1 MLPESEIAAS
11 THALYYASRLT
22 SQVGQGI
29 FFAFLVLAAGAS
41 TEGALGLGSAMVAM
55 TVAAI
60 VLGPLGGGVVDR
72 LGARVALI
80 AGATLRLVAI
90 ASGLLVLG
98 FGEHAWLVAF
108 IYSAASQVFSPAE
121 LALVATLGGKRPAGT
136 HASLFALQFGG
147 QAVGGLVLGPL
158 LFVLAGT
165 GAMLGGAIVAYVVV
179 TALAALL
186 ALRLRDVPTAT
197 VVAKRNAL
205 HFGRALRFFGG
216 EPRALYAVGML
227 AFFDVMIKS
236 LVVTAPIFLR
246 TELELGQIQ
255 LTMLVGTGVAGA
267 LVGLAWAARHRT
279 SARTVESMRWALAA
293 PLLGLFALAPVGD
306 GLATLTVYGAS
317 VDFGGSTLF
326 LIGSFAALP
335 AVFVLG
341 ASLSVAP
348 VIARSVLT
356 ATAPL
361 NQQGRVFAA
370 ESILSSLLVIP
381 GLLAASMAT
390 DLLSARVTVIAIAVL
405 GSLVFVALEFAAT
418 KRWGGSST
426 LARRFAPDCGRCRPV
441 VDALQLPA
449 VWHRCERAITGGGCS
464 TRSFRFEWGVP
475 SALPMRFQ

>member
-1 MLPESEIAAS
+1 MNSQSQLSRSNIAAS
-11 THALYYASRLT
+11 THGLYYASRLV
-22 SQVGQGI
+22 SQAGQGM
-29 FFAFLVLAAGAS
+29 FFAFLVVAAGPT
-41 TEGALGLGSAMVAM
+41 TEGALGLGSSMVAM

-60 VLGPLGGGVVDR
+60 TLGPFGGWIVDR
-72 LGARVALI
+72 LGARVALT
-80 AGATLRLVAI
+80 AGAALRLGAV

-98 FGEHAWLVAF
+98 FGEYAWVVAF

-179 TALAALL
+179 TALAGLL
-186 ALRLRDVPTAT
+186 ALRLRGVLTAESHERT
-197 VVAKRNAL
+197 AL
-205 HFGRALRFFGG
+205 HFGRALRFFGA

-236 LVVTAPIFLR
+236 LVVTAPIYLR
-246 TELELGQIQ
+246 TELHLGQTELALLI
-255 LTMLVGTGVAGA
+255 GTGVAGA
-267 LVGLAWAARHRT
+267 LAGLAWAARHRT
-279 SARTVESMRWALAA
+279 SERTVESMRWALAA
-293 PLLGLFALAPVGD
+293 PLVGLFALAPVGD
-306 GLATLTVYGAS
+306 RLSTLTVYGAS
-317 VDFGGSTLF
+317 VNLGGVGPEF
-326 LIGSFAALP
+326 LIGTFAALP

-361 NQQGRVFAA
+361 GQQGRVFAA
-370 ESILSSLLVIP
+370 EGILSSLLVIP

-390 DLLSARVTVIAIAVL
+390 DLISARATVIAIAVL
-405 GSLVFVALEFAAT
+405 GAVVFVALEFAAT
-418 KRWGGSST
+418 KRW
-426 LARRFAPDCGRCRPV
+426 APLQRGEGLRPL
-441 VDALQLPA
+441 VDAPRPIA
-449 VWHRCERAITGGGCS
+449 VPVTND
-464 TRSFRFEWGVP
+464 
-475 SALPMRFQ
+475 